1 MAKWLRK
8 TDKANWLRKSDDAN
22 WHQKTDDK
30 PLSMRRRLKFT
41 TIVLVSQ
48 MLLIALAIAWLVHM
62 IVIAIY
68 GAIYFIER
76 DPMILW
82 IEIGASLAITLFA
95 IFVLTIQIRRLSERR
110 RHDRDDT

>member
-1 MAKWLRK
+1 MAKWFRRGRSG
-8 TDKANWLRKSDDAN
+8 DNR
-22 WHQKTDDK
+22 

-68 GAIYFIER
+68 GSVYFIER
-76 DPMILW
+76 DSLVLWLEIIASIL
-82 IEIGASLAITLFA
+82 ITLFA
-95 IFVLTIQIRRLSERR
+95 VFVLTLQIRRLGERR
-110 RHDRDDT
+110 RNDRDEY